1 MDFIKKRLHQF
12 SLKKAL
18 KPMRLT
24 WWILYGPL
32 FWRIMSPWSYKISRI
47 TARLIFFVFGDA
59 WNFWKLLETF
69 GKFHGNFRKL
79 LSNLL
84 ETETSNLYPQRTPLI
99 ARRNWSSWRAKVI
112 ILMLRAHHF
121 TINGT
126 LRNCVYPLAWVVTR

>member
-1 MDFIKKRLHQF
+1 MKVNQILNLIKKWLHQF

-32 FWRIMSPWSYKISRI
+32 FWKIMSPWSYKILRI
-47 TARLIFFVFGDA
+47 TTRLIFFVFGDA

-84 ETETSNLYPQRTPLI
+84 ETETSNLYLG
-99 ARRNWSSWRAKVI
+99 V
-112 ILMLRAHHF
+112 LLCGLRLGLLSVLLLPF
-121 TINGT
+121 G
-126 LRNCVYPLAWVVTR
+126 LSLLFGESLFSELV